1 METEA
6 NSTYTVQDHLA
17 AQFKFAIPKAAL
29 YAKLI
34 DRDLDPKAE
43 YDDEFKQTEGN
54 KDKFRLAYA
63 DIIKWFVLGMS
74 KKNNT
79 SDSDNGWTHSG
90 GGYEID
96 DTDRKLLMAEAN
108 AIYKEL
114 EPESVF
120 KSKTT
125 FRMNSF
131 GIQHAN
137 YDMGGNP
144 LPHIIR

>member
-1 METEA
+1 MDGSE
-6 NSTYTVQDHLA
+6 TYTVLDYLA
-17 AQFKFAIPKAAL
+17 AKVKFDIPKKAMIAIFHDRGIEPDT
-29 YAKLI
+29 AFT
-34 DRDLDPKAE
+34 DRDADA
-43 YDDEFKQTEGN
+43 T
-54 KDKFRLAYA
+54 RLAYA
-63 DIIKWFVLGMS
+63 DMLKWFVLGAS

-79 SDSDNGWTHSG
+79 SDTDNGWTHSG

-96 DTDRKLLMAEAN
+96 DEDRKLLIAEAN

-114 EPESVF
+114 EPESQIRN
-120 KSKTT
+120 KTT

-137 YDMGGNP
+137 YDMAGNP